1 MKFRKKDMKE
11 SAGKILMIVENPYP
25 QDTRVRNEANKLFNA
40 GYQVSVIAKKYP
52 NQPLTESVLGVKV
65 YRVPWFEVFRKS
77 TESKS
82 FFIKLFFKVATKL
95 GYIIE
100 YFYFTLAAF
109 IYSFVV
115 LVKEGFDVVHL
126 HNPPNTLFIIG
137 LFYRLLGKKFVFDHH
152 DLSPELYLSRYKT
165 NGGLIHKILLL
176 EEKLCLRA
184 ANIVIATN
192 QSYKEIDIKR
202 GNKKPEDI
210 FIVRNGPDL
219 KLFREVAPDEELKKS
234 GKKILVYIGVMGP
247 QDGVDYLLRSLHILV
262 NEFKR
267 TDFYCVII
275 GPGDILEELKELR
288 EELKLQD
295 YCRFTGKIPF
305 DELLKYLSTA
315 DICVDPNPSNPLN
328 DYSTWI
334 KVMEYMSLGKPI
346 VSYNLKETRFSAQQA
361 ALYATP
367 NNEREFAEKI
377 IELMDNP
384 ELREQMGN
392 FGKQR
397 VKNELAWEIV
407 SENLLSAYRKLL
419 PDKIPVS
426 ARTNTAA

>member
-1 MKFRKKDMKE
+1 MKE

-25 QDTRVRNEANKLFNA
+25 QDTRVRNEANKLFKA
-40 GYQVSVIAKKYP
+40 GYKVSVIAKKYP
-52 NQPLTESVLGVKV
+52 NQTLTEDVFGVKV
-65 YRVPWFEVFRKS
+65 YRVPWFEVFRKT
-77 TESKS
+77 TEAKY
-82 FFIKLFFKVATKL
+82 FIIRILYKIGTKL

-100 YFYFTLAAF
+100 YFYFTIAAF
-109 IYSFVV
+109 LYSFIV
-115 LVKEGFDVVHL
+115 LLKEGFDVVHL

-137 LFYRLLGKKFVFDHH
+137 LFYRIFGKKFVFDHH

-165 NGGLIHKILLL
+165 SGGLIHKILLL
-176 EEKLCLRA
+176 EEKLCLRS

-192 QSYKEIDIKR
+192 ESYKEIDIVR
-202 GNKKPEDI
+202 GRKNPADI

-219 KLFREVAPDEELKKS
+219 NLFREVEPDYELKNS

-247 QDGVDYLLRSLHILV
+247 QDGVDYLLRALHILV
-262 NEFKR
+262 NEFNRK
-267 TDFYCVII
+267 DFYCVII
-275 GPGDILEELKELR
+275 GPGDILDELKELR
-288 EELKLQD
+288 EELNLQD

-305 DELLKYLSTA
+305 DDLLKYLSTA

-384 ELREQMGN
+384 QLRKEMGEY
-392 FGKQR
+392 GKQR

-407 SENLLSAYRKLL
+407 SENLLAAYKKLL
-419 PDKIPVS
+419 PDKISVKAETSS
-426 ARTNTAA
+426 AV

>member
-1 MKFRKKDMKE
+1 MKFRKRDMKA
-11 SAGKILMIVENPYP
+11 SAGRILMIVENPYP
-25 QDTRVRNEANKLFNA
+25 QDTRVRNEANKLYNA
-40 GYQVSVIAKKYP
+40 GYSVSVIAKKYP
-52 NQPLTESVLGVKV
+52 NQPLTENVFGVNV
-65 YRVPWFEVFRKS
+65 YRVPWFEVFKKS

-82 FFIKLFFKVATKL
+82 FIIRLFYKIATKL

-100 YFYFTLAAF
+100 YFYFTFAAF
-109 IYSFVV
+109 IYSFYV
-115 LVKEGFDVVHL
+115 LIKDGFDVIHQ
-126 HNPPNTLFIIG
+126 HNPPNTLFVIG

-165 NGGLIHKILLL
+165 NGGIIHKALLL
-176 EEKLCLRA
+176 EEKLCLRS
-184 ANIVIATN
+184 ANIIIATN
-192 QSYKEIDIKR
+192 ESYKEIDIKR
-202 GNKKPEDI
+202 GKKNPDDI

-219 KLFREVAPDEELKKS
+219 NLFKEVEPDKELKS
-234 GKKILVYIGVMGP
+234 TGKKILVYIGVMGP

-262 NEFKR
+262 NEFNRK
-267 TDFYCVII
+267 DFHCVII
-275 GPGDILEELKELR
+275 GPGDSLEDLKKLR
-288 EELKLQD
+288 EELNLQE

-305 DELLKYLSTA
+305 ADLLKYLSTA

-346 VSYNLKETRFSAQQA
+346 VSYNLRETRYSAQQA

-367 NNEREFAEKI
+367 NDEREFAQRI

-384 ELREQMGN
+384 QLREEMGK

-407 SENLLSAYRKLL
+407 SENLLKAYRKLL
-419 PDKIPVS
+419 PDKIPLKAETSS
-426 ARTNTAA
+426 AI

>member
-1 MKFRKKDMKE
+1 MKE

-25 QDTRVRNEANKLFNA
+25 QDTRVRNEANKLFKA
-40 GYQVSVIAKKYP
+40 GYKVSVIAKKYP
-52 NQPLTESVLGVKV
+52 NQTLTEDVFGVKV
-65 YRVPWFEVFRKS
+65 YRVPWFEVFRKT
-77 TESKS
+77 TEAKS
-82 FFIKLFFKVATKL
+82 LIVKILYKIGTKL

-100 YFYFTLAAF
+100 YFYFTIAAF
-109 IYSFVV
+109 LYSFIV
-115 LVKEGFDVVHL
+115 LLKEGFDVVHL

-137 LFYRLLGKKFVFDHH
+137 LFYRIFGKKFVFDHH

-165 NGGLIHKILLL
+165 SGGLIHKILLL
-176 EEKLCLRA
+176 EEKLCLRS

-192 QSYKEIDIKR
+192 ESYKEIDIVR
-202 GNKKPEDI
+202 GRKNPADI

-219 KLFREVAPDEELKKS
+219 NLFREVEPDYELKNS

-247 QDGVDYLLRSLHILV
+247 QDGVDYLLRALHILV
-262 NEFKR
+262 NEFNRK
-267 TDFYCVII
+267 DFYCVII
-275 GPGDILEELKELR
+275 GPGDILDELKELR
-288 EELKLQD
+288 EELNLQD

-305 DELLKYLSTA
+305 DDLLKYLSTA

-384 ELREQMGN
+384 QLRKEMGEY
-392 FGKQR
+392 GKQR

-407 SENLLSAYRKLL
+407 SENLLAAYKKLL
-419 PDKIPVS
+419 PDKISVKAETSS
-426 ARTNTAA
+426 AV

>member
-1 MKFRKKDMKE
+1 MKA

-25 QDTRVRNEANKLFNA
+25 QDTRVRNEANKLYKA
-40 GYQVSVIAKKYP
+40 GYNVSVIAKKYP
-52 NQPLTESVLGVKV
+52 NQQITENVSGVKV
-65 YRVPWFEVFRKS
+65 YRVPWFEVFKKS

-82 FFIKLFFKVATKL
+82 FILKLLFKIATKL

-100 YFYFTLAAF
+100 YFYFTFAAF
-109 IYSFVV
+109 IYSLVV
-115 LVKEGFDVVHL
+115 LIKEGFDVVHL
-126 HNPPNTLFIIG
+126 HNPPNTLFLIG
-137 LFYRLLGKKFVFDHH
+137 LFYRIFGKKFVFDHH

-165 NGGLIHKILLL
+165 TGGIIHKALLL
-176 EEKLCLRA
+176 EEKLCLRS
-184 ANIVIATN
+184 ANLIIATN
-192 QSYKEIDIKR
+192 ESYKEIDIKR

-219 KLFREVAPDEELKKS
+219 NLFREVEPDTELKNS

-267 TDFYCVII
+267 KDFYCVII
-275 GPGDILEELKELR
+275 GPGDSLEDLKALR
-288 EELKLQD
+288 EELNIQD

-305 DELLKYLSTA
+305 EDLLTYLSTA

-346 VSYNLKETRFSAQQA
+346 VSYNLKETRFSAREA

-367 NNEREFAEKI
+367 NDEREFAQRI

-384 ELREQMGN
+384 SLREEMGR

-397 VKNELAWEIV
+397 VQNELAWDIV
-407 SENLLSAYRKLL
+407 SENLLAAYRKLL
-419 PDKIPVS
+419 PDKIPAK
-426 ARTNTAA
+426 ARTSSAV

>member
-1 MKFRKKDMKE
+1 MKE

-25 QDTRVRNEANKLFNA
+25 QDTRVRNEANKLYRA
-40 GYQVSVIAKKYP
+40 GYKVSVVAKKYP
-52 NQPLTESVLGVKV
+52 NQSPFEDVSGVKV
-65 YRVPWFEVFRKS
+65 YRVPWFEVFKKS

-82 FFIKLFFKVATKL
+82 IFTKFFYKVATKV

-100 YFYFTLAAF
+100 YFYFTFAAF
-109 IYSFVV
+109 ITSIIV
-115 LVKEGFDVVHL
+115 LLKEGFDVVHL
-126 HNPPNTLFIIG
+126 HNPPNTLFVIG

-152 DLSPELYLSRYKT
+152 DLSPELFLSRYKT
-165 NGGLIHKILLL
+165 NGGIIHKVLLL
-176 EEKLCLRA
+176 EEKLCLRS

-192 QSYKEIDIKR
+192 ESYKEIDIVRGKKR
-202 GNKKPEDI
+202 PEDI

-219 KLFREVAPDEELKKS
+219 NLFKEVEPDKELKQS
-234 GKKILVYIGVMGP
+234 GKTILVYIGVMGP
-247 QDGVDYLLRSLHILV
+247 QDGVDYLLRSLHLLV
-262 NEFKR
+262 NHFNRK
-267 TDFYCVII
+267 DFYCVII
-275 GPGDILEELKELR
+275 GPGDSLEDLKRLR
-288 EELKLQD
+288 EELELQE

-305 DELLKYLSTA
+305 EDLLRYLSSA

-367 NNEREFAEKI
+367 NNEKEFAEKI
-377 IELMDNP
+377 IQLMDNSD
-384 ELREQMGN
+384 LRKEMGM

-397 VKNELAWEIV
+397 VQNELAWEIV
-407 SENLLSAYRKLL
+407 SENLLDAYRKLL
-419 PDKIPVS
+419 PNKIPLKAETSS
-426 ARTNTAA
+426 AI

>member
-1 MKFRKKDMKE
+1 MKE
-11 SAGKILMIVENPYP
+11 FAGKILMIVENPYP
-25 QDTRVRNEANKLFNA
+25 QDTRVRNEANKLHNA
-40 GYQVSVIAKKYP
+40 GYRVSVIAKKYP
-52 NQPLTESVLGVKV
+52 DQSNTENVFGVKV
-65 YRVPWFEVFRKS
+65 YRISWFEVFKKS

-82 FFIKLFFKVATKL
+82 LLLKMVFKIATKI

-109 IYSFVV
+109 IYSFIIFI
-115 LVKEGFDVVHL
+115 KEGFDVVHL
-126 HNPPNTLFIIG
+126 HNPPNTLFVIG
-137 LFYRLLGKKFVFDHH
+137 LFYRLIGKKFVFDHH

-165 NGGLIHKILLL
+165 EGGLIYKVLLL
-176 EEKLCLRA
+176 EEKLCLRS
-184 ANIVIATN
+184 ANLIIATN
-192 QSYKEIDIKR
+192 ESYKEIDIKR

-219 KLFREVAPDEELKKS
+219 NLFREVEPDNTLKKD

-247 QDGVDYLLRSLHILV
+247 QDGVDYLLRSLKLLV
-262 NEFKR
+262 SEFNRK
-267 TDFYCVII
+267 DFYCIII
-275 GPGDILEELKELR
+275 GPGDSLDDLKKLR
-288 EELKLQD
+288 EELNLQE

-305 DELLKYLSTA
+305 ADLLKYLSTA

-346 VSYNLKETRFSAQQA
+346 VSYDLKETRFSAQRA

-367 NNEREFAEKI
+367 NDEREFALKI

-384 ELREQMGN
+384 QLRAEMGTY
-392 FGKQR
+392 GKQR
-397 VKNELAWEIV
+397 VKMELSWEIV
-407 SENLLSAYRKLL
+407 SENLLAAYKKLL
-419 PDKIPVS
+419 SKNNLLNVETSSNI
-426 ARTNTAA
+426 

>member
-1 MKFRKKDMKE
+1 MKE

-25 QDTRVRNEANKLFNA
+25 QDTRVRNEANKLFKA
-40 GYQVSVIAKKYP
+40 GYKVSVIAKKYP
-52 NQPLTESVLGVKV
+52 NQTLTEDVSGVKV
-65 YRVPWFEVFRKS
+65 YRVPWFEVFRKT
-77 TESKS
+77 TEAKS
-82 FFIKLFFKVATKL
+82 FLIKILYKIGTKF

-100 YFYFTLAAF
+100 YFYFTIAAF
-109 IYSFVV
+109 LYSFIV
-115 LVKEGFDVVHL
+115 LLKEGFDVVHL

-137 LFYRLLGKKFVFDHH
+137 LFYRLFGKKFVFDHH

-165 NGGLIHKILLL
+165 LGGLIHKILLL
-176 EEKLCLRA
+176 EEKLCLRS

-192 QSYKEIDIKR
+192 ESYKEIDIVR
-202 GNKKPEDI
+202 GKKNPDDI

-219 KLFREVAPDEELKKS
+219 NLFREVEPDYELKNS

-262 NEFKR
+262 NEFNRK
-267 TDFYCVII
+267 DFYCVII
-275 GPGDILEELKELR
+275 GPGDILDELRELR
-288 EELKLQD
+288 EELNLQD

-346 VSYNLKETRFSAQQA
+346 VSYNLKETRYSARDA

-384 ELREQMGN
+384 QLRKEMGEY
-392 FGKQR
+392 GKQR

-407 SENLLSAYRKLL
+407 SENLLAAYKKLL
-419 PDKIPVS
+419 PDKISVKAETSS
-426 ARTNTAA
+426 AV

>member
-1 MKFRKKDMKE
+1 MKE

-25 QDTRVRNEANKLFNA
+25 QDTRVRNEANKLFKA
-40 GYQVSVIAKKYP
+40 GYKVCVIAKKYP
-52 NQPLTESVLGVKV
+52 NQTLSEDVFGVKV
-65 YRVPWFEVFRKS
+65 YRVPWFEVFRKT
-77 TESKS
+77 TEAKS
-82 FFIKLFFKVATKL
+82 LIVKILYKIGTKL

-100 YFYFTLAAF
+100 YFYFTFAAF
-109 IYSFVV
+109 LYSFII
-115 LVKEGFDVVHL
+115 LLKEGFDVVHL

-137 LFYRLLGKKFVFDHH
+137 LFYRIFGKKFVFDHH

-165 NGGLIHKILLL
+165 TGGLIHKILLL
-176 EEKLCLRA
+176 EEKLCLRS

-192 QSYKEIDIKR
+192 ESYKEIDIVR
-202 GNKKPEDI
+202 GKKKPDDI

-219 KLFREVAPDEELKKS
+219 NIFREVEPDYELKNS

-262 NEFKR
+262 NTFNRK
-267 TDFYCVII
+267 DFYCVII
-275 GPGDILEELKELR
+275 GPGDILDDLKEMR

-305 DELLKYLSTA
+305 DDLLKYLSTA
-315 DICVDPNPSNPLN
+315 DICVDPNPSSPLN

-346 VSYNLKETRFSAQQA
+346 VSYNLKETRYSAQNA

-367 NNEREFAEKI
+367 NDEKEFAEKI

-384 ELREQMGN
+384 HLRKEMGN
-392 FGKQR
+392 YGKQR

-407 SENLLSAYRKLL
+407 SENLLTAYKKLL
-419 PDKIPVS
+419 PDKISVKAETRS
-426 ARTNTAA
+426 AI

>member
-1 MKFRKKDMKE
+1 MKE

-25 QDTRVRNEANKLFNA
+25 QDTRVRNEATKLNNA
-40 GYQVSVIAKKYP
+40 GYQVTVIAKKYP
-52 NQPLTESVLGVKV
+52 NQILVENVLGVKV
-65 YRVPWFEVFRKS
+65 YRVPWFEVFKKS

-82 FFIKLFFKVATKL
+82 SFIKFFFKIATKL

-100 YFYFTLAAF
+100 YFYFTFAAF
-109 IYSFVV
+109 IYSFII
-115 LVKEGFDVVHL
+115 LIKEGFDVVHQ
-126 HNPPNTLFIIG
+126 HNPPNTLFVIG

-165 NGGLIHKILLL
+165 EGGFIYKVLLL
-176 EEKLCLRA
+176 EEKLCLRS
-184 ANIVIATN
+184 ANLIIATN
-192 QSYKEIDIKR
+192 ESYKEIDIKR
-202 GNKKPEDI
+202 GNKKSEEI

-219 KLFREVAPDEELKKS
+219 SLFKEVDPDKELKAS

-247 QDGVDYLLRSLHILV
+247 QDGVDYLLRSLYILV
-262 NEFKR
+262 NEFNRK
-267 TDFYCVII
+267 DFYCVII
-275 GPGDILEELKELR
+275 GPGDSLNDLIQLR

-305 DELLKYLSTA
+305 ADLLRYLSTA

-346 VSYNLKETRFSAQQA
+346 VSYNLKETRFSAQDA
-361 ALYATP
+361 AVYATP
-367 NNEREFAEKI
+367 NDEKEFAQKI

-384 ELREQMGN
+384 GLREQMGR
-392 FGKQR
+392 FGRLR

-407 SENLLSAYRKLL
+407 SENLLSAYKKLL
-419 PDKIPVS
+419 PDKIPAKVRTRS
-426 ARTNTAA
+426 AT